1 MTLNFTSCLHF
12 PGDRITSVSNHS
24 NLCSAGDKTQGS
36 TPYPLRHILVTHR
49 EVTTYSRAHFLLER
63 GPMGGGRRL
72 QPGWICDGSEG
83 HATEVL
89 SQHEVSVSTPL
100 TVRNGLLS

>member
-1 MTLNFTSCLHF
+1 MTLNFFTSCLHF

-24 NLCSAGDKTQGS
+24 NLGSAGGQTQGSAS

-49 EVTTYSRAHFLLER
+49 EVTTYSRAHFLLEQ

-72 QPGWICDGSEG
+72 QPGWGM
-83 HATEVL
+83 
-89 SQHEVSVSTPL
+89 
-100 TVRNGLLS
+100 